1 MSLMFAVDPTFSKPD
16 TLADQAYEALANS
29 IITGELPPGT
39 RMLEVELA
47 ERYGMSRGPLREAM
61 RRLEERRLVERISQ
75 RGVRV
80 VRLTGSKLRGIY
92 QVREALE
99 GMACRLAAQNMTDAE
114 IAELRT
120 MLEAHEAIVR
130 ERDDYSQ
137 NQQDWDFH
145 DRIARGSRNE
155 TIVSLLCDDLYQLL
169 KVYRNQHKSKPGRAR
184 RALEEHWRILGALED
199 RDGEMAE
206 LMMRRHIGAALA
218 LFEPT
223 WTFNETDDDA
233 DAETDAGK
241 TTASSVQSSAG
252 TAKGEKT

>member
-1 MSLMFAVDPTFSKPD
+1 MSVIDPTLTKTE

-29 IITGELPPGT
+29 IITGELLPGT

-47 ERYGMSRGPLREAM
+47 ERFGMSRGPLREAM
-61 RRLEERRLVERISQ
+61 RRLEERCLVERVSQ

-80 VRLTGSKLRGIY
+80 VRLTGPKLRGIY

-99 GMACRLAAQNMTDAE
+99 GIACRLAAQNMTDTE
-114 IAELRT
+114 IAEVRS

-184 RALEEHWRILGALED
+184 RALEEHWRIFSALED

-206 LMMRRHIGAALA
+206 LMMRRHIGAALSV
-218 LFEPT
+218 FEST
-223 WTFNETDDDA
+223 WGLKSEDDS
-233 DAETDAGK
+233 AEAEAG
-241 TTASSVQSSAG
+241 AG
-252 TAKGEKT
+252 NTSTSGS

>member
-1 MSLMFAVDPTFSKPD
+1 MSVVDPALATAG
-16 TLADQAYEALANS
+16 TLADKAYEALATS

-47 ERYGMSRGPLREAM
+47 ERFGMSRGPLREAM

-92 QVREALE
+92 EVREALE
-99 GMACRLAAQNMTDAE
+99 GMACRLAAQHMTDAE
-114 IAELRT
+114 IVELRR
-120 MLEAHEAIVR
+120 MLEAHEIIVR

-155 TIVSLLCDDLYQLL
+155 MIVSLLCDDLYQLL
-169 KVYRNQHKSKPGRAR
+169 KVYRNQHKSRPGRAR
-184 RALEEHWRILGALED
+184 RALEEHWRILAALED

-206 LMMRRHIGAALA
+206 MMMRRHIGAALA

-223 WTFNETDDDA
+223 WAQQTDDCDA
-233 DAETDAGK
+233 SPIVDLRDDGAPADQTET
-241 TTASSVQSSAG
+241 
-252 TAKGEKT
+252 